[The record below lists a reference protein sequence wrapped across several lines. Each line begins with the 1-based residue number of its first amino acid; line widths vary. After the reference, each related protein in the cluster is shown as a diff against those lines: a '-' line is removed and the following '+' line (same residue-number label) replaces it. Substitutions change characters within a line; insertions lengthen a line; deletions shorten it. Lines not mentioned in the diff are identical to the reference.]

1 MGFVAQRGFVLSVTH
16 PGCLEGRGF
25 SSRFTIGAAQ
35 VLVVSGS
42 VVMEQPSGSIWVPL
56 GEPGLWFCGFK
67 ELFPS
72 SSLCFWPVWRCHEAL
87 GWLVGSH
94 LLSFPAELLA
104 SGFGNIPNLS
114 LCSLL
119 GCFRAK
125 WFSSEGEEWVLPA
138 QSEV

>member
-16 PGCLEGRGF
+16 PGCLEGAEV
-25 SSRFTIGAAQ
+25 SLP
-35 VLVVSGS
+35 VLPLVLLKCWWFLAS

-56 GEPGLWFCGFK
+56 GEPGLWFCGLHMQ

-72 SSLCFWPVWRCHEAL
+72 GSLCFCTTKPWD
-87 GWLVGSH
+87 GGVGSH
-94 LLSFPAELLA
+94 LLSFPEVLHA

-114 LCSLL
+114 CGSLP
-119 GCFRAK
+119 GGFRAT

>member
-94 LLSFPAELLA
+94 LLSFPAGLLA

-114 LCSLL
+114 L
-119 GCFRAK
+119 
-125 WFSSEGEEWVLPA
+125 WFPSWVLQGQVVQLRGRGVGLPA